1 MILKVCGMRDSENI
15 VAVDKLGVDW
25 MGFIFY
31 PKSSRYVD
39 TVPNKMPI
47 NAKRVGVFVNEEIT
61 VVKQISSKFSLDIIQ
76 LHGNE
81 SPSFCSELSIGGFT
95 VMKAFSVDD
104 VFPSSLV
111 KSYQHTCKYFLFD
124 TKTESFGGSGK
135 KFDWGILSDYD
146 GETPFLLSG
155 GLSIEDANELLNINH
170 PKLIGLDVNSKFE
183 VSPALKDI
191 SKIEHFIKQIKQNE

>member
-1 MILKVCGMRDSENI
+1 MRDSENI
-15 VAVDKLGVDW
+15 LAVDKLGVDW